1 MSLLHQHEM
10 LPVSP
15 ISNSEDERKTSS
27 ISSESSSGLGSE
39 LSSGHIQETEGGDA
53 EQPDAAD
60 IDPSIIIRSSK
71 NSKRLGRGERCLLS
85 CSVCDKMFDRPS
97 LLKRHMRTHTGK
109 FQEMECVCIWMCCCC
124 CCC

>member
-1 MSLLHQHEM
+1 MSLLHHEM

-27 ISSESSSGLGSE
+27 ISSESSGLGSE
-39 LSSGHIQETEGGDA
+39 LSAHTIEAEGDA
-53 EQPDAAD
+53 EPEGEAETEVDT
-60 IDPSIIIRSSK
+60 DPVIRSSK

-109 FQEMECVCIWMCCCC
+109 YFDILYRYLLETHSSILID
-124 CCC
+124 